1 MKKTTILILIT
12 IYLASILVVGIFG
25 MINTPYEE
33 IKPIDTIV
41 PTSVTLN
48 SGESIKVYSKEGETN
63 AYFTVIDN
71 FVIPP
76 NQEGMIIILNYELS
90 PADATTKEL
99 DIFVMHTTSNLPVD
113 KVAVI
118 DNGRIIIKQPAT
130 ITIRFQE
137 KNRPNG
143 AVMLFYIYVR

>member
-1 MKKTTILILIT
+1 MKKATILVLIT
-12 IYLASILVVGIFG
+12 VYLASILVVGIFG

-33 IKPIDTIV
+33 IKPIETIV

-48 SGESIKVYSKEGETN
+48 NGDSVKVYPKEEQN
-63 AYFTVIDN
+63 SYFAIIDN
-71 FVIPP
+71 FVIPE

-99 DIFVMHTTSNLPVD
+99 DISVMHTTSNLPIED
-113 KVAVI
+113 VASI
-118 DNGRIIIKQPAT
+118 DNGRIIIKNPAT
-130 ITIRFQE
+130 IVVRFQE

-143 AVMLFYIYVR
+143 AVMFFYIYVR

>member
-1 MKKTTILILIT
+1 MKKATILILIA
-12 IYLASILVVGIFG
+12 IYLASILIVGIFG

-41 PTSVTLN
+41 PTFVTLN
-48 SGESIKVYSKEGETN
+48 NGDSIEVYPKEETN
-63 AYFTVIDN
+63 AYFTIIDN
-71 FVIPP
+71 FVIPE

-99 DIFVMHTTSNLPVD
+99 DISIMHTTSNLPID
-113 KVAVI
+113 EVAAI

-130 ITIRFQE
+130 ITVRFQE

-143 AVMLFYIYVR
+143 AVMFFYIYVR